1 MSIEFKKVTKHFGG
15 TDVVD
20 DLSLEI
26 QDGEF
31 VVLLGPSGCGKTTTL
46 RMLAGLENATSG
58 DILIDGER
66 VNDVPTQHRDVA
78 MVFQSY
84 ALYPHMTI
92 AENIGYPLRVRK
104 IEKGERAAR
113 VNRVAAMLEIE
124 SLLERK
130 PRQLSGGERQ
140 RVALA
145 RAIVREP
152 RAYLMDEPLSNL
164 DARLR
169 VQMRGELKRL
179 QHQLGTTTIYV
190 THDQAEA
197 MTLASRVAVMRKG
210 LLQQFDTPMNIYN
223 YPANRFVAEFVGS
236 PSMNFVEGKIDPGSG
251 TFVSDSLLIP
261 LSADQISNLAGQSAL
276 TMGIRPEHI
285 QVLAEPHDGAIPA
298 SVYVTELMG
307 NETFVFVTV
316 GANRLIARAP
326 ADFRAELESKVWL
339 RIAAEKAHFFD
350 SAGAEISSLL
360 PDHLRNRRPHL
371 LRPHLITRIG
381 RMKPIAREIFRM
393 RRELLSRDRVD
404 IKHRHTVTSCNLLQ
418 PAAKL
423 NNLPLILV
431 TRRTWNSRRARN
443 IRKVRHHNSRA
454 RLFFEHAENLFVVF
468 RKLVQRQ
475 PMPDV
480 VDADTNSHKIRIHRD
495 ALVQLRTQD
504 IRSRR
509 ATHAEIA

>member
-1 MSIEFKKVTKHFGG
+1 MGIEFRKVSKQFGD
-15 TDVVD
+15 TTVVD
-20 DLSLEI
+20 DVSLEI
-26 QDGEF
+26 GDGEF

-46 RMLAGLENATSG
+46 RMLAGLETVTSG
-58 DILIDGER
+58 DILINGER
-66 VNDVPTQHRDVA
+66 VNDVPTQHRDLA

-104 IEKGERAAR
+104 LNKTERAER

-197 MTLASRVAVMRKG
+197 MTLASRVAVMKKG
-210 LLQQFDTPMNIYN
+210 RLQQFDTPMNIYN
-223 YPANRFVAEFVGS
+223 QPANRFVAEFVGS
-236 PSMNFVEGKIDPGSG
+236 PSMNFVEGEIQDGA
-251 TFVSDSLLIP
+251 FVSDALRMELNAS
-261 LSADQISNLAGQSAL
+261 QLAFRGRV

-285 QVLAEPHDGAIPA
+285 QVSTSREDGAIAA

-307 NETFVFVTV
+307 NETFVFLTV
-316 GANRLIARAP
+316 GPHRLIARAP
-326 ADFRAELESKVWL
+326 AEFRAEVESRVWL
-339 RIAAEKAHFFD
+339 RFATNKLHFFD
-350 SAGAEISSLL
+350 
-360 PDHLRNRRPHL
+360 
-371 LRPHLITRIG
+371 
-381 RMKPIAREIFRM
+381 K
-393 RRELLSRDRVD
+393 
-404 IKHRHTVTSCNLLQ
+404 KQ
-418 PAAKL
+418 
-423 NNLPLILV
+423 
-431 TRRTWNSRRARN
+431 
-443 IRKVRHHNSRA
+443 
-454 RLFFEHAENLFVVF
+454 
-468 RKLVQRQ
+468 
-475 PMPDV
+475 
-480 VDADTNSHKIRIHRD
+480 DTDNTD
-495 ALVQLRTQD
+495 
-504 IRSRR
+504 
-509 ATHAEIA
+509 

>member
-1 MSIEFKKVTKHFGG
+1 LSIEFRNVSKQFGG
-15 TDVVD
+15 TCVVD

-26 QDGEF
+26 RDGEF

-46 RMLAGLENATSG
+46 RMLAGLETITSG
-58 DILIDGER
+58 DIYIGGER
-66 VNDVPTQHRDVA
+66 INDVPTQHRDLA

-104 IEKGERAAR
+104 IEKNERAER
-113 VNRVAAMLEIE
+113 VHRVAAMLEIE
-124 SLLERK
+124 PLLDRK

-210 LLQQFDTPMNIYN
+210 RLQQFDTPMNIYN
-223 YPANRFVAEFVGS
+223 QPANRFVAEFVGS
-236 PSMNFVEGKIDPGSG
+236 PSMNFVEGRIDEA
-251 TFVSDSLLIP
+251 TFVSDSLRIP
-261 LSADQISNLAGQSAL
+261 LSASQLGKLSGQSKL

-285 QVLAEPHDGAIPA
+285 QVRAEPHDGAIAA

-307 NETFVFVTV
+307 NETFVFLSV
-316 GANRLIARAP
+316 GQNRLIARAP
-326 ADFRAELESKVWL
+326 ADFRAEVESRVWL
-339 RIAAEKAHFFD
+339 KLATEKAHFFD
-350 SAGAEISSLL
+350 PGTGKRWRWGDGE
-360 PDHLRNRRPHL
+360 
-371 LRPHLITRIG
+371 TG
-381 RMKPIAREIFRM
+381 
-393 RRELLSRDRVD
+393 
-404 IKHRHTVTSCNLLQ
+404 
-418 PAAKL
+418 
-423 NNLPLILV
+423 
-431 TRRTWNSRRARN
+431 
-443 IRKVRHHNSRA
+443 
-454 RLFFEHAENLFVVF
+454 
-468 RKLVQRQ
+468 
-475 PMPDV
+475 
-480 VDADTNSHKIRIHRD
+480 
-495 ALVQLRTQD
+495 
-504 IRSRR
+504 
-509 ATHAEIA
+509 

>member
-1 MSIEFKKVTKHFGG
+1 MAIEFRNVTKHFGG
-15 TDVVD
+15 TNVVD

-26 QDGEF
+26 HDGEF

-58 DILIDGER
+58 DIFIDGER

-104 IEKGERAAR
+104 IEKSERAAR

-210 LLQQFDTPMNIYN
+210 RLQQFDTPMNIYN

-236 PSMNFVEGKIDPGSG
+236 PSMNFVEG
-251 TFVSDSLLIP
+251 
-261 LSADQISNLAGQSAL
+261 ANQINQSTM

-285 QVLAEPHDGAIPA
+285 QVLTQPHEGAIPA

-339 RIAAEKAHFFD
+339 RIDMEKAHFFD
-350 SAGAEISSLL
+350 
-360 PDHLRNRRPHL
+360 
-371 LRPHLITRIG
+371 
-381 RMKPIAREIFRM
+381 
-393 RRELLSRDRVD
+393 
-404 IKHRHTVTSCNLLQ
+404 
-418 PAAKL
+418 PASGE
-423 NNLPLILV
+423 
-431 TRRTWNSRRARN
+431 RTG
-443 IRKVRHHNSRA
+443 
-454 RLFFEHAENLFVVF
+454 
-468 RKLVQRQ
+468 
-475 PMPDV
+475 
-480 VDADTNSHKIRIHRD
+480 
-495 ALVQLRTQD
+495 
-504 IRSRR
+504 
-509 ATHAEIA
+509 